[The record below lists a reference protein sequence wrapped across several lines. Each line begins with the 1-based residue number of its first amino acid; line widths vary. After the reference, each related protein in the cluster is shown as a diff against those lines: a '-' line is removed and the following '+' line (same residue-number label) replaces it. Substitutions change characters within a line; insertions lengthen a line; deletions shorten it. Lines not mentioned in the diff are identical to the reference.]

1 MKIPVY
7 LDNNATT
14 PLDPDVLKE
23 MMPYLTDKFGNAAS
37 VSHIYG
43 HEAAEAVKFARK
55 RVAELINS
63 KPEEIIFTGGA
74 TESINLAIKGY
85 AEANFEKGNHIITSL
100 IEHKAVLDTCKYL
113 RKHGF
118 EISYLK
124 VDEYGII
131 DQEDLKN
138 SITDKTI
145 LVSVMTANNEI
156 GTIQPVEEIGKI
168 CSSRNIVFHTD
179 ASQALGK
186 IPIDVKKMNIDLMS
200 ITAHKMYGPKGV
212 GALYVTSK
220 SPKLNLAEQMHGGGH
235 ERGFRSGTLNVSG
248 IVGFGK
254 ACGISKNIIT
264 EESEKLT
271 NFRNK
276 ILKNFVTNIEGCSL
290 NGHPE
295 KRLPNNLN
303 VSFGFTDS
311 QRILLSLK
319 ELAISTGSAC
329 SSETLEPSYVL
340 RAIGKPD
347 NLCKSSVRFGL
358 GRFNTEEEIDFAID
372 ITIGKLNNIRKELK

>member
-1 MKIPVY
+1 
-7 LDNNATT
+7 
-14 PLDPDVLKE
+14 
-23 MMPYLTDKFGNAAS
+23 
-37 VSHIYG
+37 
-43 HEAAEAVKFARK
+43 
-55 RVAELINS
+55 
-63 KPEEIIFTGGA
+63 
-74 TESINLAIKGY
+74 
-85 AEANFEKGNHIITSL
+85 
-100 IEHKAVLDTCKYL
+100 
-113 RKHGF
+113 
-118 EISYLK
+118 
-124 VDEYGII
+124 
-131 DQEDLKN
+131 
-138 SITDKTI
+138 
-145 LVSVMTANNEI
+145 MTANNEI

-186 IPIDVKKMNIDLMS
+186 IPIDVKKMNIDMMS

-212 GALYVTSK
+212 GALYVASK
-220 SPKLNLAEQMHGGGH
+220 SPKLNLEEQMHGGGH

-264 EESEKLT
+264 EESKKLT

-303 VSFGFTDS
+303 VSFDFTDS

-372 ITIGKLNNIRKELK
+372 KTIRTLNNIRKELK

>member
-63 KPEEIIFTGGA
+63 NPEEIIFTGGA

-186 IPIDVKKMNIDLMS
+186 IPIDVKRMNIDLMS

-212 GALYVTSK
+212 GALYVASK

-254 ACGISKNIIT
+254 ACRISKNIIT
-264 EESEKLT
+264 EESKKLT